1 MSRHALTAEV
11 IFDGEA
17 MRRDVAVVI
26 DGARIEKVVPVQSA
40 DAPIR
45 DLGPGMLVPGFIDA
59 QVNGGGGVLLNE
71 TPTLE
76 GVRAIAAAH
85 RRFGTTGLLP
95 TVITDAQDVMEA
107 AAGAVAEAI
116 RYGVP
121 GVLGIHIEGPF
132 IDPARKGAHAEK
144 FIRRPADKDIDWLCN
159 LKCGRILLT
168 LAPNCVTP
176 EHIKRLAMAGVIVSL
191 GHSGATAEVAL
202 AAIDAGA
209 RGFTHLFNAMSQ
221 LNGRA
226 PGMVGAAL
234 THPEAY
240 CGVIA
245 DGAHVHPMALC
256 AALNAKPQGRLFF
269 VSDAMPSAASGP
281 LAFSLQGRPV
291 HVEEGRLLL
300 ADGTL
305 AGSHITMADAV
316 DYGRQVLGLKNEDA
330 LNMASRTPA
339 AFLGLDQQL
348 GRITSGYRATM
359 VLLRSGGTNK
369 TYKVLATWIDGQ
381 MTDGMI

>member
-1 MSRHALTAEV
+1 MSRNALTAAV
-11 IFDGEA
+11 IFDGDA

-26 DGARIEKVVPVQSA
+26 DGAHIEKVVPVQSV
-40 DAPIR
+40 DAPVR
-45 DLGPGMLVPGFIDA
+45 DLGPGMLIPGFIDA

-71 TPTLE
+71 TPTLD
-76 GVRAIAAAH
+76 GVKAIAAAH

-95 TVITDAQDVMEA
+95 TVITDAPEVMEA

-116 RYGVP
+116 RQGVP

-132 IDPARKGAHAEK
+132 IDPSRKGAHAEK
-144 FIRRPADKDIDWLCN
+144 FIRRPADRDIDWLCN
-159 LKCGRILLT
+159 LKSGRILVT
-168 LAPNCVTP
+168 LAPDCMTT
-176 EHIKRLAMAGVIVSL
+176 EQIKRLAAAGVIVSL

-221 LNGRA
+221 LTGRA

-234 THPEAY
+234 AHPEAY
-240 CGVIA
+240 CGIIA
-245 DGAHVHPMALC
+245 DGEHVHPMALC

-269 VSDAMPSAASGP
+269 VSDAMPCAAGGP
-281 LAFSLQGRPV
+281 MAFFLQGRPV
-291 HVEEGRLLL
+291 HVDDGRLLL

-316 DYGRQVLGLKNEDA
+316 DYGRQALGLKNEDA

-339 AFLGLDQQL
+339 AFLGFDQQL
-348 GRITSGYRATM
+348 GRIAPGYRANM
-359 VLLRSGGTNK
+359 ALLSNGGTNK
-369 TYKVLATWIDGQ
+369 SYKALMTWIDGQ
-381 MTDGMI
+381 EAECV